1 MTMASGLPGSR
12 RLPDQPSQSV
22 TVVGASG
29 QLGSDLCQE
38 LDAAGF
44 ERCSPSH
51 AELDIREY
59 APVAAHLRAS
69 RPSVI
74 INLAAFHQLDRCEA
88 DPARAFDVNCHAV
101 RNLAEVADELQAQ
114 LVHISTDYVFGGDQD
129 EPYDEQSLPNP
140 LQVYGVSKLAGEYFV
155 RNRSRRHL
163 LIRTSGLYGTRGSS
177 GKGGNFVETMLRLG
191 QSGRVSVVTDQ
202 VLSPT
207 NTRDLSTM
215 IVRLI
220 RARATGLFHVTNS
233 GSCSWFEFARR
244 IFAVSNERVDLVPIP
259 TSLSGSAVARP
270 GYSVLENRRLK
281 DEGFGLLRSW
291 EDALNDYLGQRT
303 RMVAAVT

>member
-1 MTMASGLPGSR
+1 MTE
-12 RLPDQPSQSV
+12 SV
-22 TVVGASG
+22 TVVGAGG

-44 ERCSPSH
+44 ERRSPSH
-51 AELDIREY
+51 AQLDICEH
-59 APVAAHLRAS
+59 AAVAAQLRAS

-88 DPARAFDVNCHAV
+88 DPGRAFDVNCHAV
-101 RNLAEVADELQAQ
+101 RNLAEIADELQAQ
-114 LVHISTDYVFGGDQD
+114 LVHISTDYVFGGDQH

-140 LQVYGVSKLAGEYFV
+140 LQVYGASKLAGEYFA
-155 RNRSRRHL
+155 RNRSGRHL
-163 LIRTSGLYGTRGSS
+163 VIRTSGLYGRRGSS
-177 GKGGNFVETMLRLG
+177 GKGGNFVETMLRLA
-191 QSGRVSVVTDQ
+191 QSGRVSVVADQ

-207 NTRDLSTM
+207 NTRDLSAM

-244 IFAVSNERVDLVPIP
+244 IFAQANQRVELVPIP
-259 TSLSGSAVARP
+259 TGLSGSTVARP

-281 DEGFGLLRSW
+281 SEGFGSLRSW
-291 EDALNDYLGQRT
+291 EDGLNDYLEHRT